1 MNPIGAAARPC
12 SPLPWI
18 LVLFLAGASLA
29 DEPATLKWLTDEH
42 LKLIGLARKDGL
54 LDEALEETTLE
65 AKVKSWADPAARTV
79 ADIAGRPWIT
89 AWDDARHRKYLA
101 FAEKRKAMRK
111 AAAAKIVAL
120 GNEKKTAGDAELAAR
135 AWRWALRYDPES
147 KEAHEKLGE
156 AFVDKQGWFPKEEA
170 DRRKKGLL
178 PIGAEWLPAKQV
190 EARRAKWAEAWVVA
204 GEHFEVTSNHSL
216 AGAQDVLA
224 RAEEMYRAVV
234 RELHGLAEPPVTE
247 GLMKI
252 YYFASRADL
261 DEHDR
266 TAHGDRPGL
275 KQAPGFFSNED
286 RIGHFFPLPPGALNS
301 LQDIVRHEGAH
312 QVAYWIWKAQGQP
325 PSRPHFWAW
334 EGFATYFESVEV
346 RDGKVLVGSP
356 NHLRVKQFREEFAA
370 GKHVPLAEFVT
381 LDQRGVSGKYPQCA
395 ALTNFFMNA
404 GEGKYREPFVAYV
417 KVIHEARAEA
427 GTFETAFGKKPAEFQ
442 AEWEAWV
449 RALK

>member
-1 MNPIGAAARPC
+1 MLYLLLAAGV
-12 SPLPWI
+12 S
-18 LVLFLAGASLA
+18 A
-29 DEPATLKWLTDEH
+29 DESGTQKWLTDEH
-42 LKLIGLARKDGL
+42 MKLLGAARKDGL
-54 LDEALEETTLE
+54 LEEALEEVRIE
-65 AKVKSWADPAARTV
+65 SRVKCWSDPAAKV
-79 ADIAGRPWIT
+79 AADVAGRPWIT
-89 AWDDARHRKYLA
+89 RWDDAQHRKYLA

-120 GNEKKTAGDAELAAR
+120 GNEKKTAGDAALAAR
-135 AWRWALRYDPES
+135 AWRWALTYDPEN

-156 AFVDKQGWFPKEEA
+156 ALVEKQGWFPKEEA
-170 DRRKKGLL
+170 EKRRKGLL
-178 PIGAEWLPAKQV
+178 PIGTEWLPAKQV

-224 RAEEMYRAVV
+224 RVEEMYRAVV
-234 RELHGLAEPPVTE
+234 RELHGLAEPPATE

-286 RIGHFFPLPPGALNS
+286 RIGHFFPLPANALNS

-312 QVAYWIWKAQGQP
+312 QVAYWLWKAQGQP

-381 LDQRGVSGKYPQCA
+381 LDQRGVSGKYGQCA

-404 GEGKYREPFVAYV
+404 GDGKHREKFVAYV